1 MKFTWLLFDADNTLL
16 DFTKASKDAFELVC
30 KDFLIEYTPITFQT
44 YQTLNHG
51 VWKEFEQQQITAV
64 ELRTKRMSLFLNAI
78 DKANIDPDI
87 FSDRY
92 MELVVAAS
100 EMYEGVKELLA
111 NLKKDYTLSIV
122 TNGLKEA
129 QRPRLKKL
137 ELMSYLDSVVVSDEI
152 GVAKPAIEFFEYAYQ
167 SIPNPPP
174 KAQLLM
180 IGDSLNS
187 DIKGGN
193 NFGIATCWLSR
204 GKKLKGEGI
213 PDYTI
218 RDVFE
223 LPSLLEAIGEGM
235 NY

>member
-30 KDFLIEYTPITFQT
+30 KDFLIDYSPITFQI

-64 ELRTKRMSLFLNAI
+64 ELRTKRMSLFLDAI
-78 DKANIDPDI
+78 GKANIDPDI

-92 MELVVAAS
+92 MEKVVAAS
-100 EMYEGVKELLA
+100 EIYEGVTELLA
-111 NLKKDYTLSIV
+111 NLKKDYRLSIV

-129 QRPRLKKL
+129 QRPRLEKL
-137 ELMSYLDSVVVSDEI
+137 ELMSYFDSVVVSDEI
-152 GVAKPAIEFFEYAYQ
+152 GVAKPTIEFFEYAYQ

-174 KAQLLM
+174 KAQMLM

-204 GKKLKGEGI
+204 GKELTGEGI

-223 LPSLLEAIGEGM
+223 LPSLLEAIR
-235 NY
+235 

>member
-30 KDFLIEYTPITFQT
+30 KDFLIDYTPSTFQT

-51 VWKEFEQQQITAV
+51 VWKEFEKQQITAV

-78 DKANIDPDI
+78 DKKNIDPDI

-92 MELVVAAS
+92 MERVVSAS
-100 EMYEGVKELLA
+100 EMYEGVKELLGD
-111 NLKKDYTLSIV
+111 LKKDYRLSIV

-137 ELMSYLDSVVVSDEI
+137 ELMSYFESVVVSDEI

-174 KAQLLM
+174 KTQMLM

-193 NFGIATCWLSR
+193 NFGITTCWLSH
-204 GKKLKGEGI
+204 GKELNGEVK
-213 PDYTI
+213 PDYII

-223 LPSLLEAIGEGM
+223 LPSLLERIGKGV

>member
-16 DFTKASKDAFELVC
+16 DFTKASIDAFELVC
-30 KDFLIEYTPITFQT
+30 RDFLIDYTPVTFQT

-51 VWKEFEQQQITAV
+51 VWKEFEKQEITAV

-78 DKANIDPDI
+78 GKKNIDPDI

-92 MELVVAAS
+92 MERVVTAS
-100 EMYEGVKELLA
+100 EMYDGVEGLLED
-111 NLKKDYTLSIV
+111 LQKDYTLSIV

-129 QRPRLKKL
+129 QRPRLRKL
-137 ELMSYLDSVVVSDEI
+137 DLMSYFDSVVVSDEI
-152 GVAKPAIEFFEYAYQ
+152 GTAKPAIEFFEYAYQ

-174 KAQLLM
+174 KSELLM

-193 NFGIATCWLSR
+193 NFGITTCWLSR
-204 GKKLKGEGI
+204 GKELKGEVK
-213 PDYTI
+213 PDYI
-218 RDVFE
+218 ISDVFE
-223 LPSLLEAIGEGM
+223 LPNLLEKINQA
-235 NY
+235 

>member
-30 KDFLIEYTPITFQT
+30 QDFLIDYSSVTFQT

-64 ELRTKRMSLFLNAI
+64 DLRTKRMSLFLNAI
-78 DKANIDPDI
+78 GKKNIDPDI

-92 MELVVAAS
+92 MEHVVKAS
-100 EMYEGVKELLA
+100 EMYDGVVELLKA
-111 NLKKDYTLSIV
+111 LKKDYTLSIV

-129 QRPRLKKL
+129 QRPRLNKL
-137 ELMSYLDSVVVSDEI
+137 ELMSYFDSVIVSDEI

-174 KAQLLM
+174 KSQLLM

-204 GKKLKGEGI
+204 GKEFTGTVR
-213 PDYTI
+213 PDYI
-218 RDVFE
+218 IEDVFE
-223 LPSLLEAIGEGM
+223 LPKLLGEIQQV
-235 NY
+235 

>member
-30 KDFLIEYTPITFQT
+30 KDFLIEYTPITFET

-78 DKANIDPDI
+78 GKANIDPDI
-87 FSDRY
+87 
-92 MELVVAAS
+92 LAS
-100 EMYEGVKELLA
+100 
-111 NLKKDYTLSIV
+111 LKKDYSLSIV

-129 QRPRLKKL
+129 QRPRLEKL
-137 ELMSYLDSVVVSDEI
+137 KLMSYFDSVVVSDEI

-174 KAQLLM
+174 KAQMLM

-204 GKKLKGEGI
+204 GKELTGEGI

-223 LPSLLEAIGEGM
+223 LPSLLEAIR
-235 NY
+235 

>member
-16 DFTKASKDAFELVC
+16 DFTKASIDAFELVC
-30 KDFLIEYTPITFQT
+30 KDFLIDYTPVTFQT

-51 VWKEFEQQQITAV
+51 VWKEFEKQQITAV
-64 ELRTKRMSLFLNAI
+64 DLRTKRMSLFLNAI
-78 DKANIDPDI
+78 GKTNIDPDI

-92 MELVVAAS
+92 MEHVVTAS
-100 EMYEGVKELLA
+100 EMYDGVEELLKG
-111 NLKKDYTLSIV
+111 LQKDYTLSIV

-129 QRPRLKKL
+129 QRPRLRKL
-137 ELMSYLDSVVVSDEI
+137 NLMSYFDSVVVSDEI
-152 GVAKPAIEFFEYAYQ
+152 GTAKPAIEFFEYAYQ

-174 KAQLLM
+174 KAELLM

-204 GKKLKGEGI
+204 GKELTGDVR
-213 PDYTI
+213 PDYI
-218 RDVFE
+218 IEDVFE
-223 LPSLLEAIGEGM
+223 LPSLLERIEKQS
-235 NY
+235 YI